1 MIKLII
7 SYILILEKYYIIFYL
22 MSIFIDLENNNNI
35 LFNFL
40 FKKCL
45 TSPFNNNKII
55 NYTFLKI
62 IIFFILQDTIYYI
75 INIFYYKISCFGIH
89 FLFNKKTLD
98 KR

>member
-7 SYILILEKYYIIFYL
+7 TYFLILEKYYIIFYL
-22 MSIFIDLENNNNI
+22 ISIFIDLKNNNKI
-35 LFNFL
+35 LSNFL

-62 IIFFILQDTIYYI
+62 IIFFILQGTIYYI
-75 INIFYYKISCFGIH
+75 INIFYYKNSSFCRH
-89 FLFNKKTLD
+89 FLFNK
-98 KR
+98 